1 MTALKAR
8 SKFLIGGVIIAAAVG
23 YLIVSSIG
31 GSTAYYL
38 TVEEVKAKGPSE
50 RTVRVAGTVVGDSI
64 EWNAQELLLKFSIAD
79 DSGSLA
85 VIYHGPRPDMLRD
98 GAEAVVEGRYTAE
111 GLFEASNLLLKCPSK
126 YEEAATATAE
136 APARRV
142 PLSSLEFP

>member
-8 SKFLIGGVIIAAAVG
+8 SKFFMGGALIVAAVS

-38 TVEEVKAKGPSE
+38 TVGEVMAQGPSE
-50 RTVRVAGTVVGDSI
+50 RIVRVAGTVVGDSI
-64 EWNAQELLLKFSIAD
+64 EWNPQKMLLRFKIAD

-85 VIYHGPRPDMLRD
+85 VTYNGPRPDMLRD
-98 GAEAVVEGRYTAE
+98 GAEAIVEGKYVGE
-111 GLFEASNLLLKCPSK
+111 GSFEASNLLLKCPSK

-136 APARRV
+136 
-142 PLSSLEFP
+142 SGNQ

>member
-1 MTALKAR
+1 MTTLKAR
-8 SKFLIGGVIIAAAVG
+8 SKFFIGGTIIVLTVG

-50 RTVRVAGTVVGDSI
+50 RAVRVAGTVMGETI
-64 EWNAQELLLKFSIAD
+64 KWNAQELVLRFKIAD
-79 DSGSLA
+79 DSGNLA

-98 GAEAVVEGRYTAE
+98 GAEAVVEGKYTE
-111 GLFEASNLLLKCPSK
+111 GESFEANNLFLKCPSK

-136 APARRV
+136 SV
-142 PLSSLEFP
+142 ISDQ